1 MFLFGHITFDSTQYL
16 CIQIYRLSGVP
27 FEGWSRGV
35 AVILNKR
42 AIRSVVEWIAVNKRI
57 MKIPMKTRNGHMTVI

>member
-16 CIQIYRLSGVP
+16 CIQIYCP

-42 AIRSVVEWIAVNKRI
+42 AIGSVVEWIAVNKRI
-57 MKIPMKTRNGHMTVI
+57 MKIRMKTRNGHMTVI